1 MQATSKISSIWK
13 QAEVTSGYATG
24 VSLHSHT
31 SMSEESLIFIQ
42 TMGMELPGVKKLYAH
57 YAKHCVDR
65 HGLTLNFESAHWR
78 PPLMPRVAYDLEVK
92 QIQDLG
98 LRAMVSITDHDNI
111 EAPMLLRTVPEAR
124 AIPVSLEW
132 SAPYGRTCFH
142 MGIHNLPSAEGRAWM
157 DRFQALTA
165 KPNDTETLLTLNDL
179 HAIPNVLVVF
189 NHPMWDLYSIGK
201 EAHRAEMMRFIHEAG
216 PSIHALELNGLRHA
230 RENREVRELASETGH
245 LLISGGDRHGTEPN
259 ANINLTNAANFNDF
273 VHEIRDE
280 RRSHVLF
287 MHQYAQPWKLRILR
301 STLDAVSDF
310 PEFTQGWQRWDERC
324 FHQDKHGVMRP
335 MIELWDGGRLPKP
348 LQIGLKVVRMARNAT
363 VARSIGMV
371 FPGENDF
378 RANYEVL

>member
-1 MQATSKISSIWK
+1 MQATSNISSIWK
-13 QAEVTSGYATG
+13 QAEVTSGYSTG

-57 YAKHCVDR
+57 YSKHCLQH
-65 HGLTLNFESAHWR
+65 HGLTLDFESAHWR
-78 PPLMPRVAYDLEVK
+78 PPLMPRVAYDLEAK
-92 QIQDLG
+92 QIQELG
-98 LRAMVSITDHDNI
+98 LRAMVSISDHDNI

-124 AIPVSLEW
+124 TIPVSLEW

-142 MGIHNLPSAEGRAWM
+142 MGIHNLPSADGRSWM

-165 KPNDTETLLTLNDL
+165 KPNDAETLAALRDL
-179 HAIPNVLVVF
+179 HAIPQVLIVF
-189 NHPMWDLYSIGK
+189 NHPMWDLYSIGR
-201 EAHRAEMMRFIHEAG
+201 EEHRVEMMRFIKEAG

-230 RENREVRELASETGH
+230 RENREVRELASETGY

-259 ANINLTNAANFNDF
+259 ANINLTNATNFNDF

-287 MHQYAQPWKLRILR
+287 MQQYAQPWKLRILR

-310 PEFTQGWQRWDERC
+310 PEFTAGWQRWDERS
-324 FHQDKHGVMRP
+324 FHKDAKGVMRP
-335 MIELWDGGRLPKP
+335 MSELWNDGKP
-348 LQIGLKVVRMARNAT
+348 PALLKLGVRVVRMARNAT